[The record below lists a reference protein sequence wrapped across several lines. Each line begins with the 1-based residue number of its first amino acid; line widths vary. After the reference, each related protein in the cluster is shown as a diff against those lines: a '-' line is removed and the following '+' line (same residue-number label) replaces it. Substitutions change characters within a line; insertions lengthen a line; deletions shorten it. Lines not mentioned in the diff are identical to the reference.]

1 MNEWGG
7 GDDVDSLRVRVVLLK
22 ALFIEETGEVRGC
35 MWCCTLWA
43 TEEDGIISICVLDKA
58 CLSCA
63 LGDYCNVEPVGPFE
77 CAAIPASIVCW
88 PFFEGICM
96 G

>member
-63 LGDYCNVEPVGPFE
+63 LGDYCNVEP
-77 CAAIPASIVCW
+77 AACISKSKSNLLARSKLESRFVR
-88 PFFEGICM
+88 
-96 G
+96 